1 MNERGQQKDTVIDDL
16 LQDPFGDFTLETKEE
31 TSVVASTTN
40 EEITEPTFTSDVEMQ
55 QKPKRVIDT
64 LPEESKK
71 RAQQLANQI
80 DPRNQQAVSLY
91 GSQAQSKL
99 INFSS
104 SMLDHVKSKD
114 VGEIGEIINDLM
126 KKLEQV
132 NPEELSVE
140 KKGFFA
146 RIFNKVSRSVN
157 EVLAKYQKTGAQIDR
172 ITVRL
177 EHSKNALI
185 KDNKLLEQMYEKNKE
200 YFLALNIYIAAGELK
215 LEELQTKIIPELQKK
230 AEQTGDQMMYQEVN
244 DMMQFANRLEK
255 RVHDLKLSRQ
265 ITIQAAPQ
273 IRMIQNTNQ
282 TLVEKI
288 QTSINTAIPLWKN
301 QIAIAL
307 TLLRQQKAVEAQKQV
322 SKTTNELLL
331 KNSEMLK
338 TNAIEAAKENERGLV
353 DIETL
358 KKTQENLV
366 STLEETLRIQAEGR
380 AKRRQAETELVAM
393 EDQLKQKL
401 LELKG

>member
-1 MNERGQQKDTVIDDL
+1 
-16 LQDPFGDFTLETKEE
+16 
-31 TSVVASTTN
+31 
-40 EEITEPTFTSDVEMQ
+40 
-55 QKPKRVIDT
+55 
-64 LPEESKK
+64 
-71 RAQQLANQI
+71 
-80 DPRNQQAVSLY
+80 
-91 GSQAQSKL
+91 
-99 INFSS
+99 
-104 SMLDHVKSKD
+104 MLDHVKSKD